1 MGKFDKYFLM
11 GIDDILEY
19 TLEKLPDIGW
29 DKATMQAKEIGDGN
43 LNYVFRVWDGKG
55 HSVIIKHAGV
65 SLRISEDMKVST
77 DRNRIESEI
86 LQLNDK
92 YAPGMVPK
100 IYFYDTVMSACGM
113 EHLSD

>member
-29 DKATMQAKEIGDGN
+29 DKGSMQAKEIGDGN
-43 LNYVFRVWDGKG
+43 LNYVFRVWDDKG

-65 SLRISEDMKVST
+65 SLRPPTATASSRRFSSST
-77 DRNRIESEI
+77 TSTPPAWCPRSTSTT
-86 LQLNDK
+86 
-92 YAPGMVPK
+92 P
-100 IYFYDTVMSACGM
+100 S
-113 EHLSD
+113 